1 MIALGVMLTMALG
14 GPFALAM
21 GATGM
26 MAWGLSHGRGLAALV
41 RDPRSAFMGYVT
53 TVTPGQLCLDVLDF
67 LLTFIPGSTFGRAG
81 RWAAGAPA
89 SALA

>member
-53 TVTPGQLCLDVLDF
+53 TVTPCRLCLDELDF